1 MSSSLR
7 ATADAPAA
15 SSRASSSLKGD
26 TVNNSRVYVI
36 RGELVASPFP
46 TSVKYKAERGA
57 DAFGKVNSILN
68 PPGQARTSTYHTTHN
83 KTAVHVQTAGSVHKR
98 KVPYSVNAPRNRVLN
113 LDKKRPP
120 PFSSTLDLKN
130 GGIMNSTVYPY
141 RTISKVVQ
149 EATEQPM
156 ETRTGCACA
165 RATRARREARALA
178 NPDSTPSS
186 FQSPGTNP
194 EMTAGIA
201 RREHQRIYR

>member
-57 DAFGKVNSILN
+57 DAYGKVNSILN
-68 PPGQARTSTYHTTHN
+68 PPKQTRASTYHTTHN
-83 KTAVHVQTAGSVHKR
+83 QTAVHVQTAGSVHKR

-156 ETRTGCACA
+156 EARTGCECSPARTRNHFFLQCA
-165 RATRARREARALA
+165 
-178 NPDSTPSS
+178 
-186 FQSPGTNP
+186 
-194 EMTAGIA
+194 
-201 RREHQRIYR
+201 H